1 LLAGTVV
8 CVHVVRCRSECL
20 RIVIDRDDGVG
31 QSHAEGVEMEAQA
44 ELARQAGVT
53 DIQGFLISKAIP
65 ADDVASWITAY
76 DAGPTERRTSLES

>member
-1 LLAGTVV
+1 MIQAIASLGTG
-8 CVHVVRCRSECL
+8 L
-20 RIVIDRDDGVG
+20 GLTTI
-31 QSHAEGVEMEAQA
+31 AEGVETEAQA

-76 DAGPTERRTSLES
+76 DAGPTKRRTSLER